1 MNPKD
6 WKQLKQEL
14 INRGFKVSV
23 KGKSKKEY
31 IAEKDFV
38 IVNIL
43 RGGLSNCGSQ
53 IAMYVFDPK
62 ENRMVLD
69 DENSHY
75 KNLLSDL
82 DCLLEDYQEFGSFVY

>member
-1 MNPKD
+1 MNPKH
-6 WKQLKQEL
+6 WKEMKQAL
-14 INRGFKVSV
+14 LNRGFKVSV

-43 RGGLSNCGSQ
+43 RGGLSGCGST
-53 IAMYVFDPK
+53 IVMYVFDPK

-69 DENSHY
+69 DENSNYH
-75 KNLLSDL
+75 KLLSNL
-82 DCLLEDYQEFGSFVY
+82 DCVLDEYKEFGEFV